1 MKSHTFACGCEVTIY
16 DDSADWEP
24 CYIHDVAE
32 DWNDA
37 MHALPA
43 QSLVNIAGVLQK
55 AYQDFPKGSREWDAI
70 DVLRVDILNIG
81 EKKLRTA
88 RAESGRTPFTD
99 LVDQWYK
106 SKLFSQTAAWYQAQ
120 IDQQPDE

>member
-1 MKSHTFACGCEVTIY
+1 MNSHTFACGCEITIS

-37 MHALPA
+37 IHALSA
-43 QSLVNIAGVLQK
+43 QSLVIIAGVLQK
-55 AYQDFPKGSREWDAI
+55 AYQDLPKKGRQWDAI
-70 DVLRVDILNIG
+70 DVLRVDILSIG
-81 EKKLRTA
+81 EKKLRTDNT
-88 RAESGRTPFTD
+88 ESGQTPFTD

-106 SKLFSQTAAWYQAQ
+106 SKLFSQAAAWYQAQ
-120 IDQQPDE
+120 ID

>member
-1 MKSHTFACGCEVTIY
+1 MKSHTFACGCEVAIY

-24 CYIHDVAE
+24 CYIHDVAK

-43 QSLVNIAGVLQK
+43 QSLVLIAGVLQK
-55 AYQDFPKGSREWDAI
+55 AYQDLPKRSREWDAI

-81 EKKLRTA
+81 EKKLRTD

-106 SKLFSQTAAWYQAQ
+106 SKLFSQATAWYQAQ